1 MALRGS
7 GESFL
12 PQPYTKTRCP
22 GNRQPSTPILPRV
35 HSKVTVA
42 RPDPPE
48 DQRSP
53 PPKFAI
59 ASQMPPDDKE
69 YLQPEEGTRRGY
81 ITRSGAE
88 RLHAELL
95 RLLNLERPKV
105 TAEVS
110 AAAAQGDR
118 SENAEYIYGKKRLRE
133 IDRRIHFLQRRLDT
147 LTVVVPAEQTDR
159 ARVYFGATV
168 TLKNDEGEELVY
180 QVVGADEIDA
190 KGGLISVDSPIGRAL
205 LGKGPGD
212 VISVQRPRG
221 PIELEI
227 VEINYF

>member
-1 MALRGS
+1 MATERD
-7 GESFL
+7 E
-12 PQPYTKTRCP
+12 QEVRK
-22 GNRQPSTPILPRV
+22 
-35 HSKVTVA
+35 
-42 RPDPPE
+42 
-48 DQRSP
+48 
-53 PPKFAI
+53 
-59 ASQMPPDDKE
+59 
-69 YLQPEEGTRRGY
+69 GY

-95 RLLNLERPKV
+95 RLLNVERPKV

-147 LTVVVPAEQTDR
+147 LTVVVPSEQPDR
-159 ARVYFGATV
+159 SRVYFGATV
-168 TLKNDEGEELVY
+168 TLQNDDGGALIY

-205 LGKGPGD
+205 LGKARGD
-212 VISVQRPRG
+212 MISVQRPRG
-221 PIELEI
+221 LIELEI
-227 VEINYF
+227 LDIRYL